1 MLSGKKIQTNF
12 INKILENKN
21 YENNKTALAV
31 VLVVAFAV
39 TERNFDEGLAVRI
52 GLGVM
57 WLVIAGGFVLALRK
71 SK

>member
-1 MLSGKKIQTNF
+1 
-12 INKILENKN
+12 LENKN